1 LSFRCKVTKKV
12 TAKQAKK
19 IFCNLCNLSDE
30 CSSKEQMKTEEQHKI
45 ERILAGKTE
54 EFAYFLDTY
63 GQQVFT
69 LIVRMTGSESDA
81 EELTQDTFLKAFQHL
96 SSFNGKSQFST
107 WIYRIAYNTALTAL
121 RKKNIEL
128 TADEKLWNTISDT
141 ETDDLLDETSENQ
154 IEKLREALD
163 RLPADERA
171 LITFFYE
178 EEKNIS
184 EIAVITGQTE
194 GNVKV
199 KLYRLRKKLA
209 AWMQEED

>member
-1 LSFRCKVTKKV
+1 MR
-12 TAKQAKK
+12 
-19 IFCNLCNLSDE
+19 
-30 CSSKEQMKTEEQHKI
+30 TEEQHKI
-45 ERILAGKTE
+45 EHILAGKTE
-54 EFAYFLDTY
+54 EFVYFLDTY

-69 LIVRMTGSESDA
+69 LIVRMVDSESDA

-141 ETDDLLDETSENQ
+141 ETDDLLDDTSENQ

>member
-1 LSFRCKVTKKV
+1 MQGYLKGYSHTS
-12 TAKQAKK
+12 KK
-19 IFCNLCNLSDE
+19 IFSATSVTFRASARL
-30 CSSKEQMKTEEQHKI
+30 KEQMKTEEQHKI
-45 ERILAGKTE
+45 EHILAGKTE

-63 GQQVFT
+63 GQQVFN
-69 LIVRMTGSESDA
+69 LIVHMVDSEDDA

-121 RKKNIEL
+121 RKKHIEQ

-141 ETDDLLDETSENQ
+141 ETDDILDDTSEER
-154 IEKLREALD
+154 IERLRKALD

-178 EEKNIS
+178 EEKSIS

-199 KLYRLRKKLA
+199 KLSRLRKKLA
-209 AWMQEED
+209 IWMQEEN

>member
-1 LSFRCKVTKKV
+1 
-12 TAKQAKK
+12 
-19 IFCNLCNLSDE
+19 
-30 CSSKEQMKTEEQHKI
+30 
-45 ERILAGKTE
+45 
-54 EFAYFLDTY
+54 
-63 GQQVFT
+63 
-69 LIVRMTGSESDA
+69 MTGSESDA

-128 TADEKLWNTISDT
+128 TADEKLWNTLSDT
-141 ETDDLLDETSENQ
+141 ETDDLLDDTSENR

>member
-1 LSFRCKVTKKV
+1 MQDYLKGYSHTSKKNF
-12 TAKQAKK
+12 
-19 IFCNLCNLSDE
+19 FCNQCNLSDK
-30 CSSKEQMKTEEQHKI
+30 CSSKEQMRTEEQHKI
-45 ERILAGKTE
+45 EHILAGKTE

-69 LIVRMTGSESDA
+69 LIVRMVDSKDDA

-121 RKKNIEL
+121 RKKHIEQ

-141 ETDDLLDETSENQ
+141 ETDDILDDTSEER
-154 IEKLREALD
+154 IERLRKALD

-178 EEKNIS
+178 EEKSIS

-199 KLYRLRKKLA
+199 KLSRLRKKLA
-209 AWMQEED
+209 IWMQEEN

>member
-1 LSFRCKVTKKV
+1 MQGYLKGYSQISKKF
-12 TAKQAKK
+12 
-19 IFCNLCNLSDE
+19 FCNLCNLSDE

-128 TADEKLWNTISDT
+128 TADEKLWNTLSDT
-141 ETDDLLDETSENQ
+141 ETDDCWTTLRRIGLKSSE
-154 IEKLREALD
+154 RHW
-163 RLPADERA
+163 
-171 LITFFYE
+171 
-178 EEKNIS
+178 
-184 EIAVITGQTE
+184 TGFRPMK
-194 GNVKV
+194 GH
-199 KLYRLRKKLA
+199 
-209 AWMQEED
+209 

>member
-1 LSFRCKVTKKV
+1 
-12 TAKQAKK
+12 
-19 IFCNLCNLSDE
+19 
-30 CSSKEQMKTEEQHKI
+30 MKTEEQHKI

-128 TADEKLWNTISDT
+128 TADEKLWNTLSDT
-141 ETDDLLDETSENQ
+141 ETDDLLDDTSENR

-163 RLPADERA
+163 RLPADERV

>member
-1 LSFRCKVTKKV
+1 M
-12 TAKQAKK
+12 K
-19 IFCNLCNLSDE
+19 I
-30 CSSKEQMKTEEQHKI
+30 EEQHKI

-96 SSFNGKSQFST
+96 SSFNGKSQFS
-107 WIYRIAYNTALTAL
+107 ALTAL

-128 TADEKLWNTISDT
+128 TADEKLWNTLSDT
-141 ETDDLLDETSENQ
+141 ETDDLLDDTSENR

>member
-1 LSFRCKVTKKV
+1 
-12 TAKQAKK
+12 
-19 IFCNLCNLSDE
+19 
-30 CSSKEQMKTEEQHKI
+30 MKTEEQHKI
-45 ERILAGKTE
+45 EHILAGKTE

-69 LIVRMTGSESDA
+69 LIVRMVDSESDA

-141 ETDDLLDETSENQ
+141 ETDDLLDDTSENQ

>member
-1 LSFRCKVTKKV
+1 MSFRCKVTKKV

-81 EELTQDTFLKAFQHL
+81 EELTQSESLPTPVFVQREKPVLHMDLPHSLQH
-96 SSFNGKSQFST
+96 SSDCSPEKE
-107 WIYRIAYNTALTAL
+107 YR
-121 RKKNIEL
+121 
-128 TADEKLWNTISDT
+128 
-141 ETDDLLDETSENQ
+141 TD
-154 IEKLREALD
+154 R
-163 RLPADERA
+163 
-171 LITFFYE
+171 
-178 EEKNIS
+178 
-184 EIAVITGQTE
+184 
-194 GNVKV
+194 
-199 KLYRLRKKLA
+199 
-209 AWMQEED
+209 

>member
-1 LSFRCKVTKKV
+1 MR
-12 TAKQAKK
+12 
-19 IFCNLCNLSDE
+19 
-30 CSSKEQMKTEEQHKI
+30 TEEQHKI
-45 ERILAGKTE
+45 EHILAGKTE

-69 LIVRMTGSESDA
+69 LIVRMVDSESDA

-141 ETDDLLDETSENQ
+141 ETENR

>member
-1 LSFRCKVTKKV
+1 
-12 TAKQAKK
+12 
-19 IFCNLCNLSDE
+19 
-30 CSSKEQMKTEEQHKI
+30 MKTEEQHKI

-81 EELTQDTFLKAFQHL
+81 EERTQDTFLKAFQHL

-128 TADEKLWNTISDT
+128 TADEKLWNTLSDT
-141 ETDDLLDETSENQ
+141 ETDDLLDDTSENR

>member
-1 LSFRCKVTKKV
+1 
-12 TAKQAKK
+12 
-19 IFCNLCNLSDE
+19 
-30 CSSKEQMKTEEQHKI
+30 
-45 ERILAGKTE
+45 
-54 EFAYFLDTY
+54 
-63 GQQVFT
+63 
-69 LIVRMTGSESDA
+69 MTGSESDA

-141 ETDDLLDETSENQ
+141 ETDDLLDDTSENQ

>member
-1 LSFRCKVTKKV
+1 
-12 TAKQAKK
+12 
-19 IFCNLCNLSDE
+19 
-30 CSSKEQMKTEEQHKI
+30 MKTEEQHKI

-128 TADEKLWNTISDT
+128 TADEKLWNTLSDT
-141 ETDDLLDETSENQ
+141 ETDDLLDDTSENR

>member
-1 LSFRCKVTKKV
+1 MDLPHSL
-12 TAKQAKK
+12 QHS
-19 IFCNLCNLSDE
+19 SD
-30 CSSKEQMKTEEQHKI
+30 CSPE
-45 ERILAGKTE
+45 
-54 EFAYFLDTY
+54 
-63 GQQVFT
+63 
-69 LIVRMTGSESDA
+69 
-81 EELTQDTFLKAFQHL
+81 
-96 SSFNGKSQFST
+96 
-107 WIYRIAYNTALTAL
+107 
-121 RKKNIEL
+121 KNIEL
-128 TADEKLWNTISDT
+128 TADEKLWNTLSDT
-141 ETDDLLDETSENQ
+141 ETDDLLDDTSENR

>member
-1 LSFRCKVTKKV
+1 
-12 TAKQAKK
+12 
-19 IFCNLCNLSDE
+19 
-30 CSSKEQMKTEEQHKI
+30 MKTEEQHKI
-45 ERILAGKTE
+45 EQILAGKTE

-63 GQQVFT
+63 GQQIFT
-69 LIVRMTGSESDA
+69 LIVRMVNSESDA

-96 SSFNGKSQFST
+96 SSFNRKSQFST

-141 ETDDLLDETSENQ
+141 ETDDLLDDTSENQ
-154 IEKLREALD
+154 IEKLREALN
-163 RLPADERA
+163 RLPTDERA

-184 EIAVITGQTE
+184 EIAVITELTE
-194 GNVKV
+194 GNVKI

-209 AWMQEED
+209 AWMQEKD

>member
-1 LSFRCKVTKKV
+1 MR
-12 TAKQAKK
+12 
-19 IFCNLCNLSDE
+19 
-30 CSSKEQMKTEEQHKI
+30 TEEQHKI
-45 ERILAGKTE
+45 EHILAGKTE

-69 LIVRMTGSESDA
+69 LIVRMTGSES
-81 EELTQDTFLKAFQHL
+81 EKAFQHL

-128 TADEKLWNTISDT
+128 TADEKLWNTLSDT
-141 ETDDLLDETSENQ
+141 ETDDLLDDTSENR

>member
-1 LSFRCKVTKKV
+1 
-12 TAKQAKK
+12 
-19 IFCNLCNLSDE
+19 
-30 CSSKEQMKTEEQHKI
+30 MKTEEQHKI
-45 ERILAGKTE
+45 EQIFAGKTE

-63 GQQVFT
+63 GQQIFT
-69 LIVRMTGSESDA
+69 LIVRMVNSESDA

-96 SSFNGKSQFST
+96 SSFNRKSQFST

-141 ETDDLLDETSENQ
+141 ETDDLLDDSSENQ
-154 IEKLREALD
+154 IEKLREALNL
-163 RLPADERA
+163 LPTDERA

-184 EIAVITGQTE
+184 EIAVITGLTE
-194 GNVKV
+194 GNVKI

-209 AWMQEED
+209 AWMQEKD

>member
-1 LSFRCKVTKKV
+1 MR
-12 TAKQAKK
+12 A
-19 IFCNLCNLSDE
+19 
-30 CSSKEQMKTEEQHKI
+30 EEQHKI
-45 ERILAGKTE
+45 EHILAGKAE

-69 LIVRMTGSESDA
+69 LIVRMVDSESDA

-141 ETDDLLDETSENQ
+141 ETDDLLDDTSENQ

>member
-1 LSFRCKVTKKV
+1 
-12 TAKQAKK
+12 
-19 IFCNLCNLSDE
+19 
-30 CSSKEQMKTEEQHKI
+30 MKTEEQHKI

-128 TADEKLWNTISDT
+128 TADEKLWNTLSDT
-141 ETDDLLDETSENQ
+141 ETDDLLDDTSENR

-178 EEKNIS
+178 EEKNIN

>member
-1 LSFRCKVTKKV
+1 
-12 TAKQAKK
+12 
-19 IFCNLCNLSDE
+19 
-30 CSSKEQMKTEEQHKI
+30 MKTEEQHKI
-45 ERILAGKTE
+45 EQILAGKTE
-54 EFAYFLDTY
+54 EFAYFLNTY
-63 GQQVFT
+63 GQQIFT
-69 LIVRMTGSESDA
+69 LIVRMVNSESDA

-96 SSFNGKSQFST
+96 SSFNRKSQFST

-141 ETDDLLDETSENQ
+141 ETDDLLDDTSENQ
-154 IEKLREALD
+154 IEKLREALN
-163 RLPADERA
+163 RLPTDERA

-184 EIAVITGQTE
+184 EIAVITGLTE
-194 GNVKV
+194 GNVKI

-209 AWMQEED
+209 AWMQEKD

>member
-1 LSFRCKVTKKV
+1 
-12 TAKQAKK
+12 
-19 IFCNLCNLSDE
+19 
-30 CSSKEQMKTEEQHKI
+30 MKTEEQHKI
-45 ERILAGKTE
+45 EQILAGKTE

-63 GQQVFT
+63 GQQIFT
-69 LIVRMTGSESDA
+69 LIVRMVNSESDA

-96 SSFNGKSQFST
+96 SSFNRKSQFST

-141 ETDDLLDETSENQ
+141 ETDDLLDDTSENQ
-154 IEKLREALD
+154 IEKLREALN
-163 RLPADERA
+163 RLPTDERA

-184 EIAVITGQTE
+184 EIAVITGLTE
-194 GNVKV
+194 GNVKI

-209 AWMQEED
+209 AWMQEKD

>member
-1 LSFRCKVTKKV
+1 
-12 TAKQAKK
+12 
-19 IFCNLCNLSDE
+19 
-30 CSSKEQMKTEEQHKI
+30 MKTEEQHKI

-128 TADEKLWNTISDT
+128 TADEKLWNTLSDT
-141 ETDDLLDETSENQ
+141 ETDDLLDDTSENR

-171 LITFFYE
+171 LITFLYE

>member
-1 LSFRCKVTKKV
+1 MSFRCKVTKKV

-128 TADEKLWNTISDT
+128 TADEKLWNTLSDT
-141 ETDDLLDETSENQ
+141 ETDDLLD
-154 IEKLREALD
+154 D
-163 RLPADERA
+163 LPADERA

>member
-1 LSFRCKVTKKV
+1 MV
-12 TAKQAKK
+12 
-19 IFCNLCNLSDE
+19 N
-30 CSSKEQMKTEEQHKI
+30 
-45 ERILAGKTE
+45 
-54 EFAYFLDTY
+54 
-63 GQQVFT
+63 
-69 LIVRMTGSESDA
+69 SESDA

-96 SSFNGKSQFST
+96 SSFNRKSQFST

-141 ETDDLLDETSENQ
+141 ETDDLLDDTSENQ
-154 IEKLREALD
+154 IEKLREALN
-163 RLPADERA
+163 RLPTDERA

-184 EIAVITGQTE
+184 EIAVITGLTE
-194 GNVKV
+194 GNVKI

-209 AWMQEED
+209 AWMQEKD

>member
-1 LSFRCKVTKKV
+1 
-12 TAKQAKK
+12 
-19 IFCNLCNLSDE
+19 
-30 CSSKEQMKTEEQHKI
+30 MKTEEQHKI

-121 RKKNIEL
+121 RKR
-128 TADEKLWNTISDT
+128 IS
-141 ETDDLLDETSENQ
+141 N
-154 IEKLREALD
+154 
-163 RLPADERA
+163 
-171 LITFFYE
+171 
-178 EEKNIS
+178 
-184 EIAVITGQTE
+184 
-194 GNVKV
+194 
-199 KLYRLRKKLA
+199 
-209 AWMQEED
+209 

>member
-1 LSFRCKVTKKV
+1 
-12 TAKQAKK
+12 
-19 IFCNLCNLSDE
+19 
-30 CSSKEQMKTEEQHKI
+30 MKTEEQHKI
-45 ERILAGKTE
+45 EQIFAGKTE

-63 GQQVFT
+63 GQQIFT
-69 LIVRMTGSESDA
+69 LIVRMVNSESDA

-96 SSFNGKSQFST
+96 SSFNRKSQFST

-141 ETDDLLDETSENQ
+141 ETDDLLDDTSENQ
-154 IEKLREALD
+154 IEKLREALNL
-163 RLPADERA
+163 LPTDERA

-184 EIAVITGQTE
+184 EIAVITGLTE
-194 GNVKV
+194 GNVKI

-209 AWMQEED
+209 AWMQEKD